1 MNNNE
6 YRVGVN
12 RGLPVGMGYFS
23 VSFGF
28 GAMAVSQ
35 GVKTLDAVLISA
47 ANLTS
52 AGQFAGLTL
61 IVAAATLWE
70 MVLTQLVINSRYAL
84 MSLALSQRMGEK
96 IGLLPR
102 LLIAFFNTDEIF
114 ALAMAR
120 EAPLTVPFL
129 LGLGTLPFIGWTL
142 GTLCGALAGSILPLS
157 IRTALGVMLY
167 GMFIAI
173 VVPPAKKNRDI
184 FVAVVLALIFS
195 SLFSWTPG
203 LKTVSPGLSIVVCTV
218 AAAAICAALGLTG
231 LAGGAAVAGCCA
243 QMIGFAVMSFP
254 ENRWGGLA
262 AQGLGTS
269 MLQMGNIVRNV
280 RIWIPPTLA
289 SAVTGPIATCLF
301 KLQMNGSPVSSGMG
315 TCGFVGQIGV
325 YTGWLNGIASGTKAA
340 ITGFDWLGLILISF
354 VLPAVLTWL
363 FAIPLRNWGWIKD
376 GDLKL
381 DL

>member
-47 ANLTS
+47 TNLTS

-142 GTLCGALAGSILPLS
+142 GTLCGALA
-157 IRTALGVMLY
+157 RVDFAALHPDGAGGHALRHVHRHRGAPREEEPGHFCRGGAGADLQQPVFLDA
-167 GMFIAI
+167 GAE
-173 VVPPAKKNRDI
+173 NRFPGTI
-184 FVAVVLALIFS
+184 HRGLAP
-195 SLFSWTPG
+195 W
-203 LKTVSPGLSIVVCTV
+203 
-218 AAAAICAALGLTG
+218 AAAAICAALFPVKEERE
-231 LAGGAAVAGCCA
+231 AA
-243 QMIGFAVMSFP
+243 
-254 ENRWGGLA
+254 
-262 AQGLGTS
+262 
-269 MLQMGNIVRNV
+269 
-280 RIWIPPTLA
+280 
-289 SAVTGPIATCLF
+289 
-301 KLQMNGSPVSSGMG
+301 
-315 TCGFVGQIGV
+315 
-325 YTGWLNGIASGTKAA
+325 
-340 ITGFDWLGLILISF
+340 
-354 VLPAVLTWL
+354 
-363 FAIPLRNWGWIKD
+363 
-376 GDLKL
+376 
-381 DL
+381 